1 MTRICGA
8 CETNPAELAFICDG
22 CRATLQGQLAGLPA
36 LCGDLHAALPRSSSG
51 TAGGGGGAPSP
62 SPGCPI
68 NLAVSDVLAELD
80 DVLARFLQLVPR
92 AHRPVARLTIEGRS
106 RIIASSLTEVV
117 LRPESGPL
125 TAELWWLHQRI
136 RSVLDP
142 AVERVS
148 IGVCGCGQAL
158 FAVPTDASKR
168 CRVCG
173 AVHNVQER
181 LGEHSR
187 TAEADYEDRALSPK
201 QVSEATGGRITVSRV
216 TTWLYREKLERHGDP
231 DAPVVRFGDVLE
243 LERATLER
251 RERGRQRRAARGSA

>member
-8 CETNPAELAFICDG
+8 CETNPAELAFICEG
-22 CRATLQGQLAGLPA
+22 CRATLQGQLTNLPA
-36 LCGDLHAALPRSSSG
+36 LCGELRAALPRSSSG
-51 TAGGGGGAPSP
+51 TAGGGGGGAP

-92 AHRPVARLTIEGRS
+92 SYRPVARLSVEGRS
-106 RIIASSLTEVV
+106 SIVSASLGEVV

-148 IGVCGCGQAL
+148 IGACGCGQAL
-158 FAVPTDASKR
+158 FAVPTDTSKR
-168 CRVCG
+168 CRSCG
-173 AVHNVQER
+173 TVRDVQER
-181 LGEHSR
+181 LDERSR
-187 TAEADYEDRALSPK
+187 AAEADFEDWALSPT
-201 QVSEATGGRITVSRV
+201 QVSEATGGRITASRV
-216 TTWLYREKLERHGDP
+216 TTWLHREKLERHGDP
-231 DAPVVRFGDVLE
+231 DAPVVRFGDALE

-251 RERGRQRRAARGSA
+251 RERGRQRRAAKGAA